1 MGGGEGE
8 FRRIPFQWLR
18 TVCRR
23 WLEVLHAVL
32 RIPFSA
38 KLMTLDCAVGRLSA
52 ERHLALSQRPDA
64 RQLASICASLT
75 PELSHQ
81 TSFLLTIPASSN
93 PSTEPLCAKWYVLIL
108 LIPTLLLILYY

>member
-1 MGGGEGE
+1 MGGGEGG

-32 RIPFSA
+32 RIQFSA

-52 ERHLALSQRPDA
+52 ERHLAL
-64 RQLASICASLT
+64 
-75 PELSHQ
+75 
-81 TSFLLTIPASSN
+81 
-93 PSTEPLCAKWYVLIL
+93 
-108 LIPTLLLILYY
+108 